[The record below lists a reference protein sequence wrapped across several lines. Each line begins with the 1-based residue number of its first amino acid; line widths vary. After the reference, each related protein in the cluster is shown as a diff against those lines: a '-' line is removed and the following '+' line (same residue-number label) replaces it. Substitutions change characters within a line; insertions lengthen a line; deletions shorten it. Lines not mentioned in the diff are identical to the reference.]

1 MNILKFLFSVLLFLP
16 TSAALAQNAD
26 PKLTGKVIGTT
37 MCFDYSKNQTSTTV
51 NTAANCF
58 DGDLSTFFATNAR
71 HNTWAGLDLGTP
83 HVITRVGWSP
93 RNDGVGPKRVCL
105 AVFEGAN
112 KADFSDGVP
121 LYIVPQQGT
130 IGKISYAD
138 LTAKQ
143 AFRYVR
149 YVGPHDARCNVAE
162 VEFYGH
168 EGEVIAYD
176 PDKGEAH
183 KTEAGLYYRPT
194 NLPVVVV
201 HTENGM
207 EPYDKIHEITAIVSI
222 ISDDKILTDTATIR
236 LRGNGS
242 NQFDKKPYRIKW
254 DEKHRV
260 LDSPAKAK
268 KWTLINNYGDKTLMR
283 NMLAFE
289 LSRRFALPYTP
300 FCTPVDVI
308 INGEYKG
315 NYQLSDQVEVKKGR
329 VEIEEMDETCTSGE
343 LLTGGYFVEVDAY
356 ANEEPLH
363 FYSSKGNPVT
373 IKSPDEDVILQ
384 VQRNYITDYFGRME
398 SAVYGGNFNTY
409 SKLLDVDNFLRH
421 FLVGELS
428 GNTDTYWSTFFYKP
442 RGDEQF
448 HCGPV
453 WDFDLAFEN
462 DNRTHPI
469 NNKTDWV
476 YRSGGSYAGDMR
488 RFVDNIA
495 NGSKGVAM
503 LKDIWADAR
512 YNADLTAESL
522 LEYVD
527 ECAEL
532 LDESQKLNFLR
543 WPILSQRVHMNYQAL
558 GSYKA
563 EVDVVRK
570 YIEQRIPWIDKKL
583 GFDASLVG
591 IDNTLA
597 DYDAE
602 GTPIYNNARVY
613 TLSGQRAQLPLAP
626 GVYVQQ
632 GRKIIVK

>member
-1 MNILKFLFSVLLFLP
+1 MNILRRLLFALFFLP
-16 TSAALAQNAD
+16 ALTGMAQNAD

-37 MCFDYSKNQTSTTV
+37 MCFDYSKNQTSMTV

-71 HNTWAGLDLGTP
+71 SNTWAGLDLGTP

-121 LYIVPQQGT
+121 IYIIPEQGT
-130 IGKISYAD
+130 IGQMSYAD
-138 LTAKQ
+138 LSAKQ

-162 VEFYGH
+162 LEFYGH

-176 PDKGEAH
+176 PDQGEAH
-183 KTEAGLYYRPT
+183 KTETGLYYRPT

-207 EPYDKIHEITAIVSI
+207 EPYDKIHEITAIVSV
-222 ISDDKILTDTATIR
+222 ISADKILTDTATIR

-242 NQFDKKPYRIKW
+242 NQFEKKPYRIKW

-260 LDSPAKAK
+260 LESPAKAK
-268 KWTLINNYGDKTLMR
+268 KWTLVNNYGDKALMR
-283 NMLAFE
+283 NLLAFE
-289 LSRRFALPYTP
+289 LSRRLGMAYTP
-300 FCTPVDVI
+300 FCAPVDVI

-315 NYQLSDQVEVKKGR
+315 NYQLCDQVEVKKGR
-329 VEIEEMDETCTSGE
+329 VEMDEMDATCVAGE
-343 LLTGGYFVEVDAY
+343 PLTGGYFVEVDAY
-356 ANEEPLH
+356 ADQEPLH
-363 FYSSKGNPVT
+363 FYSQKRNPVT
-373 IKSPDEDVILQ
+373 IKSPDEDVIQQ
-384 VQRNYITDYFGRME
+384 VQRDYIVNYFNQME
-398 SAVYGGNFNTY
+398 SAIYAGNFNSY
-409 SKLLDVDNFLRH
+409 ARLLDVDSFLRH

-428 GNTDTYWSTFFYKP
+428 GNTDTYWSVYFYKP
-442 RGDEQF
+442 RGDERF

-462 DNRTHPI
+462 DSRTHPI
-469 NNKTDWV
+469 NSKSDWV

-503 LKDIWADAR
+503 LKDIWAEAR
-512 YNADLTAESL
+512 CNAHLTAESL
-522 LEYVD
+522 VEYVD
-527 ECAEL
+527 DCAAL
-532 LDESQKLNFLR
+532 LDASQRLNFLR

-570 YIEQRIPWIDKKL
+570 YIEDRIAWIDKKL

-591 IDNTLA
+591 IDDALA
-597 DYDAE
+597 DYAAD
-602 GTPIYNNARVY
+602 GTPILYNAPVY
-613 TLSGQRAQLPLAP
+613 TLSGQRAQLPLTP
-626 GVYVQQ
+626 GVYIQQ
-632 GRKIIVK
+632 GRKVVVK